1 MTKSRGRIRA
11 ATVAA
16 ALLAVAST
24 SGAQEAFR
32 FEGTTCTPAPYL
44 HCPDSECSSAMV
56 INQGNVVEMKTRRTY
71 FLDYPC
77 DLKQGEKVT
86 FILSLHGG
94 GSYGNWQRHY
104 FPILDYKDEHRL
116 VIATPNSPIRVWTDA
131 DDEYLQNIV
140 SFVVGQIGKE
150 NVEAF
155 WLVGHSQGGM
165 TSNRL
170 VRTDFFEQRV
180 DGWLSLSGGR
190 LGGNPGR
197 GTTFA
202 PGPAAG
208 SAAAPRA
215 AAGPGGAAAG
225 PGGAAMEAARAALRE
240 PPDADISFIYTT
252 GEREV
257 DDKGV
262 PETSEWAAKYSCGAR
277 RKEAE
282 IVDTK
287 AGYVFDSSRLN
298 QLRPGWGLLP
308 GPGKAKVY
316 AYPDCKDGR
325 VVADVVRLEKGHT
338 EGLEPKVTEKLI
350 ELMLSAKG
358 GKLQRLPEPSQQP
371 SAGD

>member
-1 MTKSRGRIRA
+1 MKESRSPIRLSIL
-11 ATVAA
+11 TV
-16 ALLAVAST
+16 ALLAGT
-24 SGAQEAFR
+24 RPGGAQEPFR
-32 FEGTTCTPAPYL
+32 FTGTTCTPAPYL
-44 HCPDSECSSAMV
+44 HCPDSECSSATV

-77 DLKQGEKVT
+77 DLERGEKVT

-104 FPILDYKDEHRL
+104 FPILDFKDEHRL
-116 VIATPNSPIRVWTDA
+116 VIVTPNSPTRVWTDA
-131 DDEYLQNIV
+131 DDEYLENIV
-140 SFVVGQIGKE
+140 EFVTAELGRE
-150 NVEAF
+150 NIRAF

-170 VRTDFFEQRV
+170 VRTDYFKERV

-197 GTTFA
+197 GATFA
-202 PGPAAG
+202 PRPA
-208 SAAAPRA
+208 
-215 AAGPGGAAAG
+215 PGGAAPAAGGDGRPGAG
-225 PGGAAMEAARAALRE
+225 PGSAMAAAMAALRE

-257 DDKGV
+257 DELGV
-262 PETSEWAAKYSCGAR
+262 PETSDWAAKYACGPRHA
-277 RKEAE
+277 AE
-282 IVDTK
+282 EVVDTK
-287 AGYVFDSSRLN
+287 AGYIFDSSRLN

-308 GPGKAKVY
+308 GPGKANVY
-316 AYPDCKDGR
+316 VYPDCKDGR

-338 EGLEPKVTEKLI
+338 EGLEPRVTEKLI

-358 GKLQRLPEPSQQP
+358 GKLQQAPPAQQP
-371 SAGD
+371 SAGE